1 MPTIR
6 GAFVWNAFTAK
17 TFFMEFVF
25 IVGAVQAFF
34 LTFLVI
40 NKKNKSRGDYV
51 LMMLMILMGFILL
64 GYSLEVMG
72 IDTDYPFFLGLYTAI
87 GILIG
92 PLVYL
97 YILSYTNSSQKFN
110 PLHLLHALPYLFF
123 TAAVFLQFTVNSEG
137 SIIEDKNI
145 IEDSQKPIFFIMGLF
160 RVFWGMIYMIA
171 GLFVLKK
178 HSLQIGKYFSY
189 TENIDLKWLKY
200 IVIIMTVI
208 WSTVIIINILSNFN
222 QFIDFRLGDN
232 IIHLVVTI
240 TVFLHGYYG
249 IKQQI
254 IFSPA
259 TVSRQAPDQFKN
271 STESKEEKKQYLKSG
286 LSKEDSLSH
295 LHRLQNY
302 MKTEQPYSNGKLS
315 LKEVADYLDI
325 SPNHLSQVINEN
337 LNKNFFDFVNA
348 YRIELVKEKMLDASN
363 KNMTLLG
370 IAYDSGFNSK
380 SSFNSSFKKAT
391 GLTPSQ
397 YLKNQSS

>member
-1 MPTIR
+1 M
-6 GAFVWNAFTAK
+6 NAFNAK
-17 TFFMEFVF
+17 IFFMEFIF

-40 NKKNKSRGDYV
+40 NKKNKSTGDYI
-51 LMMLMILMGFILL
+51 LMMLMILMGLLLL
-64 GYSLEVMG
+64 GYSLEVMD
-72 IDTDYPFFLGLYTAI
+72 IDTDYPIFLGIYTAI

-92 PLVYL
+92 PLFYL

-145 IEDSQKPIFFIMGLF
+145 IEDSQKSIFFILGLF

-171 GLFVLKK
+171 GLFLLKK
-178 HSLQIGKYFSY
+178 HSLKIGKYFSY

-200 IVIIMTVI
+200 LVMMMVLI

-222 QFIDFRLGDN
+222 KFIDYRLGDN

-240 TVFLHGYYG
+240 AVFLHGYYG

-254 IFSPA
+254 IFTPSNVNMQPPEKLK
-259 TVSRQAPDQFKN
+259 S
-271 STESKEEKKQYLKSG
+271 STESNEEKKQYLKSG
-286 LSKEDSLSH
+286 LSKEDSQNH

-315 LKEVADYLDI
+315 LKNVAEYLDI

-337 LNKNFFDFVNA
+337 LNKNFFDFVNG
-348 YRIELVKEKMLDASN
+348 YRIDLVKEKMLDASN

-380 SSFNSSFKKAT
+380 SSFNNTFKKTT

-397 YLKNQSS
+397 YLKSQPS

>member
-6 GAFVWNAFTAK
+6 GAFVWDAFNAK
-17 TFFMEFVF
+17 IFFMEIVF

-34 LTFLVI
+34 FTFLVI
-40 NKKNKSRGDYV
+40 NKKNKSKGDYI
-51 LMMLMILMGFILL
+51 LMLLMLLMGFNLL
-64 GYSLEVMG
+64 GYSLEVIG
-72 IDTDYPFFLGLYTAI
+72 IDTDYPIFLGLYTAI

-97 YILSYTNSSQKFN
+97 YILSYTNISQKFN

-137 SIIEDKNI
+137 SIIADKNV

-160 RVFWGMIYMIA
+160 RVFWGTIYLIA
-171 GLFVLKK
+171 GLYMLKK
-178 HSLQIGKYFSY
+178 HAVKISKHFSY

-200 IVIIMTVI
+200 VVIMMVVIWATVIVINMI
-208 WSTVIIINILSNFN
+208 SNFN
-222 QFIDFRLGDN
+222 KFIDYRLGDN
-232 IIHLVVTI
+232 IIFFVITI
-240 TVFLHGYYG
+240 VVFLQGYYG

-254 IFSPA
+254 IFTPA
-259 TVSRQAPDQFKN
+259 TVNVLASENLKN
-271 STESKEEKKQYLKSG
+271 TTESNEEKKQYLKSG

-315 LKEVADYLDI
+315 LKEVADYLEI

-337 LNKNFFDFVNA
+337 LNKNFFDFVNG
-348 YRIELVKEKMLDASN
+348 YRIDLVKEKMLDASN